1 MGLIRFAVHPATTL
15 NDWPEV
21 HAGFLTGADG
31 RVFPT
36 KIELEG
42 NIVGCRRTSSES
54 VKFHVVWPVDGF
66 GRMIIST
73 ASLPE
78 RDVPYELV
86 VELARGKIVQV
97 RNQLAQWE
105 LAGLRVP
112 PEFAGPHRAAHRT
125 FFRAASSQEL
135 PEEACRLANEAIRF
149 ACQAAEILAQSYA
162 SQSLA
167 GRLQRFGSLPISIGC
182 EILGTLPP
190 PATQVLY
197 GTLFNTSTVSVPWKV
212 IEAIEGEYNWESTD
226 KQLDWCEAQ
235 KLMVRGG
242 PLLDLGSNSVP
253 GWLSRWE
260 QDVLNLQ
267 SFVCDFVETAIARYV
282 GRIRVWEICSR
293 MNTGGAMGLN
303 EETRLTLTARVLDV
317 ARQVDEEAQLIIR
330 IDQPWGDYQSRGQH
344 RLSPLQAVDALI
356 RAGVGLS
363 GVNLEL
369 ALGYKNYGSSR
380 RDLLDTS
387 RLIDAW
393 TTLDVPIY
401 VTLVCPSATLAD
413 PLASNP
419 LAINPQIWGGATDE
433 NHQADWIDQML
444 ELLVAKPRIAGVF
457 LPSFSDGTLHEF
469 PNAGLLRADNTPKPV
484 TERIVA
490 QRMSH
495 RRRMS

>member
-1 MGLIRFAVHPATTL
+1 MGLIRFAVHPATML
-15 NDWPEV
+15 NDWPEA
-21 HAGFLTGADG
+21 HSGFLTGADG
-31 RVFPT
+31 RVFST
-36 KIELEG
+36 RIEVAE
-42 NIVGCRRTSSES
+42 NIVACRRTSSES

-66 GRMIIST
+66 GRMMICT

-78 RDVPYELV
+78 RDEPYELTL
-86 VELARGKIVQV
+86 ELARGKIVQV

-125 FFRAASSQEL
+125 FFRAASSQDR
-135 PEEACRLANEAIRF
+135 PEEACRLANEAIHF
-149 ACQAAEILAQSYA
+149 ACQAAEILTQSYA
-162 SQSLA
+162 AQSLA

-197 GTLFNTSTVSVPWKV
+197 STLFNTSTVSVPWKV
-212 IEAIEGEYNWESTD
+212 IEAVEGEYNWESTD
-226 KQLDWCEAQ
+226 KQLDWCETQ

-242 PLLDLGSNSVP
+242 PLLDLGTNSMP
-253 GWLSRWE
+253 GWLGRWE
-260 QDVLNLQ
+260 HDLLNLQ

-282 GRIRVWEICSR
+282 GRIRVWEICTR
-293 MNTGGAMGLN
+293 MNTGGALGLN

-330 IDQPWGDYQSRGQH
+330 IDQPWGDYQARGQH

-369 ALGYKNYGSSR
+369 ALGYRAYGSSR
-380 RDLLDTS
+380 RDLLDCS

-393 TTLDVPIY
+393 TALDVPIY
-401 VTLVCPSATLAD
+401 VTLICPSAPHED
-413 PLASNP
+413 PMASNA
-419 LAINPQIWGGATDE
+419 LGINPHIWSGTTDE

-457 LPSFSDGTLHEF
+457 LPHFSESTPHEF
-469 PNAGLLRADNTPKPV
+469 PNAGLLRADNSPKPV

-495 RRRMS
+495 RRKMT